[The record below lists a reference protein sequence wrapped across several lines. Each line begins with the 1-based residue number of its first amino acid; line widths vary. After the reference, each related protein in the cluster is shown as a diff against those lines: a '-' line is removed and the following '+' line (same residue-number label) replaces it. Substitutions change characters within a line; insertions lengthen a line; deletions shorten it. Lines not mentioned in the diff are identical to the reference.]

1 MMSSS
6 DSKTHVTKLSKN
18 KKEKKD
24 LPTELTHVKI
34 NKCQNKQTKA
44 NSLSYSSASSS
55 HARWLPTDTT
65 FLEKILMTEPIYQ
78 YTYFKE

>member
-6 DSKTHVTKLSKN
+6 DSKTHDTKLSKN

-34 NKCQNKQTKA
+34 NKCQNKQKQIPYLTLVLQVA
-44 NSLSYSSASSS
+44 MPDGCQLTQ
-55 HARWLPTDTT
+55 H
-65 FLEKILMTEPIYQ
+65 F
-78 YTYFKE
+78 